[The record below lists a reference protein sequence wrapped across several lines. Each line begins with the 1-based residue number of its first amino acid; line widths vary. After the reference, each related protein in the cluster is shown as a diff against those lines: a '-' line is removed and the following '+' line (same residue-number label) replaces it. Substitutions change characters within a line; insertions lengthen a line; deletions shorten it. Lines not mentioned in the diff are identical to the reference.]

1 MEVAIVVQVV
11 LAIKDEFTVVAVDDK
26 PSALAVVVP
35 TDLII
40 RGQVLRAV
48 VAVVMG
54 QLMLVIIVIADDFLA
69 LRTFDLQ
76 L

>member
-26 PSALAVVVP
+26 PSALAVVVSAN
-35 TDLII
+35 LII

-48 VAVVMG
+48 VAVVVG